1 MTLGFSY
8 SACVRRRR
16 AERPSLWEC
25 ERPVIYVSRKLWF
38 QKPGDQDRTIVA
50 EDDLPGLSKAIVVLG
65 EPGMGKTELLKRLAK
80 AGGTVSHPAGK
91 LINSYDP
98 AKLLG
103 NATTLVIDALDEVTA
118 NREGAAVD
126 RVVQKLDAA
135 GNPPFI
141 LSCRVADWQAATS
154 TQTIEDMYGVAP
166 LPVHLI
172 ELERADQIAILA
184 DLVGAERASDLLA
197 HFETFDLD
205 LLGNP
210 QTLLMIARLSVDE
223 PLPKTRGDLFEKAID
238 QLWREHKKGRGAI
251 ELDRE
256 AALDAAGA
264 AFAALILTG
273 SSAVVRHGA
282 THLGEGELAFAE
294 IDVLAGGTLARILG
308 SRLFEG
314 GEDSFTYWHRRIGEF
329 LGARWLSKRADTP
342 AKRRRLLHLFQS
354 LGLVPANLRG
364 LHAWL
369 VRDPALALDVIT
381 ADPMGVVEYGDA
393 DALTGDQAAAMLRA
407 VRHLAV
413 ETAAFWRWT
422 PLRAGA
428 VVSGSLKPEIEAIL
442 RDPSAPV
449 DLRAFLAQQIA
460 GSETIDAY
468 RDLARR
474 LMRDPAEVF
483 AIRQFAAE
491 GLMRAGGEDWRD
503 HIEELRCQG
512 SEDST
517 RLAFEMMHDIGIGSY
532 TDAEVVELVLACDG
546 LTLEAVPQQ
555 PKRNMSLRFWHLIE
569 LIPDERLDGVLNE
582 LTRYA
587 RELLPKHADY
597 EEHELTDAAL
607 RLILRRLE
615 LGGVDPASVRSWL
628 LPYRDQTAFTAE
640 LRAKI
645 ERWFRDSDD
654 VRRALQAEAILTGPE
669 GTIWERHWHL
679 SKLSAGLAVDE
690 GDVVALLALLDPND
704 LTDTRWQEV
713 LVLIGHDGVH
723 GCLARKAAEPFAAR
737 DPALRGWLE
746 QLENP
751 PIPKWELKN
760 AAYEKRRSK
769 EREKKFSRLRLEY
782 SAALENV
789 RLGEFRYMHGPASAY
804 LKLFSDLSGD
814 GGGRRRLIEW
824 LGEDLASAVCE
835 GFEQNLRTPTPQPSS
850 KRIAVGYAKNKF
862 WYAPDITIAALA
874 ERLRVGRV
882 PFDGVQDDRLL
893 GALFQLWMPRIDT
906 RKEFADLLAQV
917 EAEIRL
923 RDLWARA
930 HRLFVTPQ
938 LRHGDQHPSRLYA
951 FLHFEADAELAAE
964 LAVEWL
970 NGCADLPIN
979 PEADMIDRILRSSRR
994 DELRGIGARRLS
1006 VSLDD
1011 ARRRNW
1017 EAVEILLDFEAAVAR
1032 SGGAPE
1038 PDLMW
1043 SIRARLS
1050 GWRDEREAIPLNPS
1064 QYNWLV
1070 ASFRA
1075 AWPATPR
1082 PTGVTRGSANA
1093 WDATDYLNGLIARL
1107 GENTSD
1113 EAIWALEALR
1123 DMPEDGY
1130 TDRIK
1135 AVLAEQRRKR
1145 VEQVHVPPTL
1155 AEIRAIVE
1163 AGPPTTAS
1171 DLQAVMLENLATA
1184 QDRLRGDPV
1193 DWYRGFYRDDG
1204 KNHEDEEDCRDEL
1217 IKLLEAIDNTLEYT
1231 PEAHVADDK
1240 RVDIV
1245 ARVSRQPILPIE
1257 IKGTWHQKLWTAA
1270 DDQLSHLYVEDWRAE
1285 RGIYLVLWF
1294 GIDPKMPKPPAGVT
1308 VPTTPGELRQ
1318 ALIATSVAARRG
1330 EVDVV
1335 VLDLKRP

>member
-1 MTLGFSY
+1 M
-8 SACVRRRR
+8 
-16 AERPSLWEC
+16 
-25 ERPVIYVSRKLWF
+25 IYVPRKLWF
-38 QKPGDQDRTIVA
+38 QKPGEIDRTIVA
-50 EDDLPGLSKAIVVLG
+50 EGDLLGLSKAVVVLG
-65 EPGMGKTELLKRLAK
+65 EPGMGKTALLARLAK
-80 AGGTVSHPAGK
+80 AGGTATCTARK
-91 LINSYDP
+91 LINTHAP
-98 AKLLG
+98 AKLIG
-103 NATTLVIDALDEVTA
+103 NATRLVIDALDEVAA
-118 NREGAAVD
+118 NHEGAAVD
-126 RVVQKLDAA
+126 LVVQKLDAIE
-135 GNPPFI
+135 NPPFI

-154 TQTIEDMYGVAP
+154 SQTIKEMYEAEP
-166 LPVHLI
+166 LVVHLMA
-172 ELERADQIAILA
+172 LERADQIAILA
-184 DLVGAERASDLLA
+184 DAVGPERAEKLLA
-197 HFETFDLD
+197 HFEAFDLD

-210 QTLLMIARLSVDE
+210 QTLLMIAHLSDTE
-223 PLPKTRGDLFEKAID
+223 PLPTTRGDLFEKAID
-238 QLWREHKKGRGAI
+238 QLWCEHQNGRGAF

-256 AALDAAGA
+256 TALDAAGA
-264 AFAALILTG
+264 AFATLILTG
-273 SSAVVRHGA
+273 NSAIVRHGA
-282 THLGEGELAFAE
+282 AHLGEGELAFAE
-294 IDVLAGGTLARILG
+294 VDQLAGGHLARILG

-329 LGARWLSKRADTP
+329 LGARWLAKRADNP

-354 LGLVPANLRG
+354 HSLVPASLRG

-369 VRDPALALDVIT
+369 VRDPALALAVIT

-393 DALTGDQAAAMLRA
+393 DALTPEQAAAMLRA
-407 VRHLAV
+407 VRHLAA
-413 ETAAFWRWT
+413 ERAAFWRWT

-428 VVSGSLKPEIEAIL
+428 MVSGNLRPEIEAIL
-442 RDPSAPV
+442 RDSSAPV

-460 GSETIDAY
+460 GSESIDAY

-512 SEDST
+512 SENST
-517 RLAFEMMHDIGIGSY
+517 RLAFETMHDIGIASF
-532 TDAEVVELVLACDG
+532 TDEELVEVVLAYDG
-546 LTLEAVPQQ
+546 LTLKAAPQQ
-555 PKRNMSLRFWHLIE
+555 SKREMGLRFWHLPE
-569 LIPDERLDGVLNE
+569 MVPDERLDGVLDT
-582 LTRYA
+582 LTSYT
-587 RELLPKHADY
+587 RELLPKHAGF
-597 EEHELTDAAL
+597 EEHDLIDATL
-607 RLILRRLE
+607 GLILRRLK
-615 LGGVDPASVRSWL
+615 LGGVNPASLKTWL

-640 LRAKI
+640 LLTKI
-645 ERWFRDSDD
+645 ERWCRDSVD
-654 VRRALQAEAILTGPE
+654 VRRALQAEAILSGPE
-669 GTIWERHWHL
+669 GTIWERLWDL
-679 SKLSAGLAVDE
+679 SKLSPGLAVDE
-690 GDVVALLALLDPND
+690 GDVVALLALLDPSD
-704 LTDTRWQEV
+704 ETDTRWREV
-713 LVLIGHDGVH
+713 LDLIGHDGVH
-723 GCLARKAAEPFAAR
+723 GRLARKSAEPFAAR

-746 QLENP
+746 HLENP
-751 PIPKWELKN
+751 PLPKWKREN
-760 AAYEKRRSK
+760 ATYEKRRSK
-769 EREKKFSRLRLEY
+769 IREKQISQQRLEY

-789 RLGEFRYMHGPASAY
+789 RSGEFRYMHGPALAY
-804 LKLFSDLSGD
+804 LKLFSDLPVD
-814 GGGRRRLIEW
+814 GGGRQRLIEW
-824 LGEDLASAVCE
+824 LGEDLAAAVCE
-835 GFEQNLRTPTPQPSS
+835 GFEQYLVTPMSLPSS

-862 WYAPDITIAALA
+862 WYTPDIIVAALA
-874 ERLRVGRV
+874 ERLCVGRG
-882 PFDGVQDDRLL
+882 PFDGVPDDRLL

-906 RKEFADLLAQV
+906 RKEFAELLAQV

-923 RDLWARA
+923 RGLWACA

-951 FLHFEADAELAAE
+951 FLHVEADAELAAE

-970 NGCADLPIN
+970 NGCADLPID
-979 PEADMIDRILRSSRR
+979 PEAYMIDRVLRSSRR
-994 DELRGIGARRLS
+994 DELRDIGARRLS
-1006 VSLDD
+1006 ASHDD

-1043 SIRARLS
+1043 SIRARLG
-1050 GWRDEREAIPLNPS
+1050 GWRDEREAIPLSPS

-1082 PTGVTRGSANA
+1082 PAGVTSGSDNA

-1113 EAIWALEALR
+1113 EAIRALEALR

-1145 VEQVHVPPTL
+1145 VEQVHVPPKV
-1155 AEIRAIVE
+1155 AEIRAILD
-1163 AGPPTTAS
+1163 AGPPTTAI

-1204 KNHEDEEDCRDEL
+1204 KNHEGEEGCRDEL

-1231 PEAHVADDK
+1231 PEVHVADDK

-1245 ARVSRQPILPIE
+1245 ARVGRRPILPIE

-1294 GIDPKMPKPPAGVT
+1294 GIDPKMPKPPAGVA
-1308 VPTTPGELRQ
+1308 VPTTPEELRQ

-1335 VLDLKRP
+1335 VLDLTRPTKVS